1 MDKICNCQL
10 IEDKGEKL
18 VIRITRLSKDE
29 NFKDMD
35 FESDEMQK
43 ASMLNLYLPYLV
55 TNLRYI
61 ISNLVFKLTGEIVHK
76 LEAILKTRSTRGR
89 TKYLEKFPP

>member
-55 TNLRYI
+55 TNL
-61 ISNLVFKLTGEIVHK
+61 
-76 LEAILKTRSTRGR
+76 
-89 TKYLEKFPP
+89 

>member
-10 IEDKGEKL
+10 IEDEGEKL

-55 TNLRYI
+55 TNL
-61 ISNLVFKLTGEIVHK
+61 
-76 LEAILKTRSTRGR
+76 
-89 TKYLEKFPP
+89 